1 MAQLTIRNLDD
12 RVYQRLRDHA
22 KLNHR
27 SLEAEVRTILERA
40 VTPDRADVI
49 RQAAEMRERL
59 KGRYVGDSTADIRE
73 DRDRLEG
80 RGR

>member
-27 SLEAEVRTILERA
+27 SLEAEVRAILARA
-40 VTPDRADVI
+40 VTPDRAALI
-49 RQAAEMRERL
+49 REIDAMRESL
-59 KGRYVGDSTADIRE
+59 KGRYTGDSTADIRE
-73 DRDRLEG
+73 DRER
-80 RGR
+80 

>member
-27 SLEAEVRTILERA
+27 SLEAEVRAVLERA
-40 VTPDRADVI
+40 VMPDRAALLREIDRIRAESAKHHTGDV
-49 RQAAEMRERL
+49 
-59 KGRYVGDSTADIRE
+59 TAWIRE
-73 DRDRLEG
+73 DRDR
-80 RGR
+80 